1 MQGEE
6 GTVNGGGGGPGDP
19 RAAEPQPPSETM
31 MIVGAVQ
38 APPSL
43 GDGEGDRVVYAES
56 FEL

>member
-6 GTVNGGGGGPGDP
+6 GTANGGGDGADHTG
-19 RAAEPQPPSETM
+19 AEPPPPSETV

-56 FEL
+56 FDL